1 MTQINPRHGLST
13 LVNHVAEGDNPLNAQ
28 VTPIYETSTFS
39 FPDATTGAAIFK
51 GEQPGYIYTRMGNPN
66 LEQLAAKIT
75 ALEAVDLMRTNPD
88 KPLEETASG
97 LVFASGMAAIT
108 AALLARL
115 KSGDTLIVQEALYG
129 ATYNLIKDF
138 ATRFNFQV
146 IWLNDLSAESWQA
159 TFRQHPQARLAY
171 IESPANPTLAIVDLE
186 AVAHIAHQ
194 HRAWLMVDNTF
205 ATPYCQR
212 PFNLGADVIVHSTTK
227 YLSGHGLII
236 GGAVI
241 STHVDYVR
249 KELYAMLKNLGG
261 SASPFDAWLTN
272 IGLKTFELR
281 MQRHCENATALARWL
296 EQHPKVERVFY
307 PGLESH
313 PGHATAQKQMLTY
326 GGMLSFELKG
336 GMAAGISLM
345 DHVRLAS
352 LAPTLGNLETLVQHP
367 ASMSH
372 AGVAAEARARMGI
385 SDGLVRLSAGIENI
399 EDIITDLEQ
408 ALIY

>member
-352 LAPTLGNLETLVQHP
+352 LAPTLGNLETLIQHP

-372 AGVAAEARARMGI
+372 ASVAAEERARMGI